1 MHGKVCE
8 RQPRW
13 LAYAAGSESS
23 GVLMNEFFPA
33 DDVIPSPPDDVE
45 PESAAGP
52 ATSARP
58 ANSTLTHEFRK
69 REFNYTVSR
78 MRMGK
83 SPGMD
88 GITKAMALQV
98 ATSAPSFMKAM
109 YDSSLKDGLF
119 PEKWKEARVVT
130 LLKGADKDRA
140 EPRSYRPIS
149 LLSGLGKILER
160 MLVERLLR
168 RMDGKWNERQFG
180 FVKNKC
186 TEDAWSNAQ
195 DLVKA
200 SNSKH
205 VIGVF
210 VDFKGA
216 FDYLL

>member
-1 MHGKVCE
+1 MG
-8 RQPRW
+8 RFARDS
-13 LAYAAGSESS
+13 LAGLRTPQGCTRTWSQSA

-33 DDVIPSPPDDVE
+33 DAGIPSPSDDVE

-52 ATSARP
+52 ATSVRRAD
-58 ANSTLTHEFRK
+58 STLMHEFSK
-69 REFNYTVSR
+69 REFNYAVSR

-88 GITKAMALQV
+88 GITNTMALKV

-109 YDSSLKDGLF
+109 YDSCLKDGLF
-119 PEKWKEARVVT
+119 PEKWKEARVVA

-168 RMDGKWNERQFG
+168 RMDG
-180 FVKNKC
+180 
-186 TEDAWSNAQ
+186 
-195 DLVKA
+195 
-200 SNSKH
+200 
-205 VIGVF
+205 
-210 VDFKGA
+210 
-216 FDYLL
+216 